1 MQRVSTTVITV
12 VLLQNCVDLRS
23 CERNEG
29 ILVQL
34 EGISDVREEENR
46 EPTFPLTDPRV
57 SFMSAVSSM
66 LHRYA
71 ELPVSIYAC
80 PCETIV

>member
-1 MQRVSTTVITV
+1 VSTTVITV

-34 EGISDVREEENR
+34 EGVSDVKEEGNW
-46 EPTFPLTDPRV
+46 EPTTSPLTDPRV
-57 SFMSAVSSM
+57 NFMSAVSSM

-71 ELPVSIYAC
+71 ELPVSM
-80 PCETIV
+80 